1 LEVLIEVVL
10 WKVSKGRDKPH
21 RDTPR
26 REAKRERETIEK
38 EIVRINILIQKFK
51 RLIKSRALKN
61 QAYTIHYETKQK
73 TNSKIYNILTLGGG

>member
-1 LEVLIEVVL
+1 MEVLIEVVL

-73 TNSKIYNILTLGGG
+73 TNSKIYYILTLGGG

>member
-1 LEVLIEVVL
+1 MEVLIEVVL

-73 TNSKIYNILTLGGG
+73 TNSKIYHILTLGGG

>member
-1 LEVLIEVVL
+1 MEVLIEVVL

-26 REAKRERETIEK
+26 REAKRERERIEK

-61 QAYTIHYETKQK
+61 PAYTIHYETKQK
-73 TNSKIYNILTLGGG
+73 TNSKIYHILTLGGG